1 LKKKE
6 KNSSQG
12 RLCFP
17 QKVCLISKSPGKL
30 KTSEDETQL
39 GRRGGGDGVRL
50 QKGKHNRT
58 VARMLVNGLEDREQS
73 GKRFCKR

>member
-1 LKKKE
+1 LKKKIK

-30 KTSEDETQL
+30 KTSEDETKL
-39 GRRGGGDGVRL
+39 RRRGGGDGVR
-50 QKGKHNRT
+50 
-58 VARMLVNGLEDREQS
+58 AA
-73 GKRFCKR
+73 KRKTQQNCGPHVG